1 MKKSRQKI
9 RRVLLLVS
17 MLAFPVT
24 LYYFSPYL
32 IINGAF
38 AGILSGSALIFSAQ
52 FLFSL
57 MLGRAFCGW
66 VCPAGAIQEF
76 GGVNQRSANKI
87 WVNAL
92 KYLIWLPWL
101 LTIVLAFVQAGGIHA
116 LDFTYMTAN
125 GLSVADA
132 PGYIMYAF
140 ITALFLGIS
149 LLFGRRAACHSICWM
164 APFMVIG
171 TRLSRA
177 LRLPALHLQ
186 AQPEV
191 CTSCQMC
198 NRKCTMGLDVQKMVQ
213 LGHMH
218 NDECILCGECVDNCN
233 KDVIRYNFGVHQS

>member
-57 MLGRAFCGW
+57 VLGRAFCGW
-66 VCPAGAIQEF
+66 VCPAGAIQEM
-76 GGVNQRSANKI
+76 GGINSRSVDKT

-101 LTIVLAFVQAGGIHA
+101 VTIVLAFVQAGGIHA

-177 LRLPALHLQ
+177 LRLPALHLR
-186 AQPEV
+186 AQPEA

-198 NRKCTMGLDVQKMVQ
+198 NRKCTMGLDVHKMVQ
-213 LGHMH
+213 SGRMH
-218 NDECILCGECVDNCN
+218 NDECILCGECVDACN
-233 KDVIRYNFGVHQS
+233 KDVIRYGFSS